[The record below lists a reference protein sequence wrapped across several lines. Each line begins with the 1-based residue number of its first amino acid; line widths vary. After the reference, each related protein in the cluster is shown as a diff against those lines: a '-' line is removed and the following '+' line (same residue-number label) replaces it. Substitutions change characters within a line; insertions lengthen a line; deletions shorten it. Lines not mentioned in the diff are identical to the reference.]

1 MGPRR
6 VRPERVVHLKES
18 GGFLPQA
25 ELAEDATC
33 RFQLQLRALGLPLP
47 EAELINS
54 ELESE
59 RKGLS

>member
-1 MGPRR
+1 MLYTY
-6 VRPERVVHLKES
+6 LKES

-33 RFQLQLRALGLPLP
+33 RFRLQFRALGLPLP
-47 EAELINS
+47 EAELINP